1 MGMARIEREWPSGQ
15 TTILSTQ
22 FPLQASDQQ
31 VSPEDPGT
39 PRVQVVLRRRNKE
52 EEGAFFLWR
61 ENKVRGQAKK
71 GEGTPLSSRGLSSRA
86 SHSSGTGAREP
97 PRTLFVA
104 FSIY

>member
-1 MGMARIEREWPSGQ
+1 MQFSMGMARIEREWPSGQ

-52 EEGAFFLWR
+52 EEGAF
-61 ENKVRGQAKK
+61 
-71 GEGTPLSSRGLSSRA
+71 
-86 SHSSGTGAREP
+86 
-97 PRTLFVA
+97 
-104 FSIY
+104 